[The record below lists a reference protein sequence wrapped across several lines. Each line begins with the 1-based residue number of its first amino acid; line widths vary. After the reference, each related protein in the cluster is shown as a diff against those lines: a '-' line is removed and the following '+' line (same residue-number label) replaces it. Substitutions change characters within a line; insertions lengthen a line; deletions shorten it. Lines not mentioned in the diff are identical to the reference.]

1 MEDRNVES
9 IRESPGSRAAW
20 PIPAVNGALAVTSLA
35 TAGIHFAV
43 MGEHFREYAAYG
55 VFFSLVAWFQ
65 ALWAI
70 GVVVAPTRPMLT
82 VGLAV
87 NAAVVVIWIVSR
99 TAGLPIGP
107 EPGTAEPAAFLDVL
121 STILEIGI
129 VVVTAI
135 LLVRGRRAASPEGS
149 RSGLLAVGGLALVLV
164 LLTTMAVASEGDE
177 HAHGGDDYAEHA
189 EQAQGPGIAHVDLGD
204 GRQLQALVEGL
215 AGATQV
221 HLTFFDADGGAL
233 AVNAVEVTGVSH
245 DGEEVAIPVELF
257 EPGHWAAT
265 VGLEP
270 GDWEFRVH
278 GHTADGQEVSA
289 RVEAT
294 VP

>member
-1 MEDRNVES
+1 MEDQDMESVQETARPNV
-9 IRESPGSRAAW
+9 AW
-20 PIPAVNGALAVTSLA
+20 PIPTVYSALAVTSLA

-43 MGEHFREYAAYG
+43 MGEHFREYAAFG

-65 ALWAI
+65 ALWAL
-70 GVVVAPTRPMLT
+70 GVVVSPTRPLLT
-82 VGLAV
+82 IGLVV
-87 NAAVVVIWIVSR
+87 NAAVIVIWTFSR

-129 VVVTAI
+129 VVATAT
-135 LLVRGRRAASPEGS
+135 LLMRGRSAAPGGT
-149 RSGLLAVGGLALVLV
+149 RNGLLAVGGLALILV
-164 LLTTMAVASEGDE
+164 LLTTVAVASEGDE
-177 HAHGGDDYAEHA
+177 HAHGENGHAEHA
-189 EQAQGPGIAHVDLGD
+189 EESQGPGITHVDLGD
-204 GRQLQALVEGL
+204 GRELQTLVEGP

-233 AVNAVEVTGVSH
+233 AVKGVEVTGVAH
-245 DGEEVAIPVELF
+245 DGEQVDVPVEPF

-265 VGLEP
+265 ADLEP
-270 GDWEFRVH
+270 GDWQFEVH
-278 GHTADGQEVSA
+278 AHTADGQEITAHVT
-289 RVEAT
+289 AT

>member
-1 MEDRNVES
+1 MES
-9 IRESPGSRAAW
+9 IQESPRSHVAW
-20 PIPAVNGALAVTSLA
+20 PIPAVYGALAVTSLA

-43 MGEHFREYAAYG
+43 MGEHFREYVAFG

-82 VGLAV
+82 VGLVV
-87 NAAVVVIWIVSR
+87 NAAVVAIWIVSR

-121 STILEIGI
+121 STVLEIGI
-129 VVVTAI
+129 VAVTAT
-135 LLVRGRRAASPEGS
+135 LLVRGHPASSPDGT
-149 RSGLLAVGGLALVLV
+149 RNGLLAVGGLALILV
-164 LLTTMAVASEGDE
+164 LLTTAAVASEGDE
-177 HAHGGDDYAEHA
+177 HAHGEEGHAEHT
-189 EQAQGPGIAHVDLGD
+189 EEAQGPGITHVDLGG
-204 GRQLQALVEGL
+204 GRQLQTLVEGP

-221 HLTFFDADGGAL
+221 HFTFFDADGGAL

-245 DGEEVAIPVELF
+245 DGEEVPIPVERF

-265 VGLEP
+265 VDLES
-270 GDWEFRVH
+270 GDWEFQVH
-278 GHTADGQEVSA
+278 GHTAEGQEISTY
-289 RVEAT
+289 VEAT